1 MNGKQLKN
9 SILQWAIQGKLVPP
23 VCRQAGKTLMTNPVP
38 REKGKECWFTY
49 VIECEDGSFYK
60 GFTDNLLRRYQQHC
74 NGSGADYTKTHKPKQ
89 LYYWEMHYSKEA
101 ALQREKYLKSGVG
114 REWFKKEVVDKPEN
128 FEPASVLLEKIRQE
142 KERLIKEKKIKRDKN
157 ASIIYRGEDNSY
169 YEKMLATGEVK
180 CIDEEVPFEIPQGW
194 EWCRLGEISTYAQ
207 TKRKINAS
215 NADSQLW
222 GLDLEDIE
230 KGGRLLN
237 IKTVG
242 ERKAIG
248 DKTIFNRGDIL
259 YSKLRPYLLKI
270 LVAPEG
276 GICTPEIIPF
286 TCYGNIC
293 KDYIVSF
300 LKSPYVDD
308 YINSVTFGVK
318 MPRVSTETMT
328 SLLVPLPPLAE
339 QFRIDTKTKEL
350 MPYIDG
356 YGKAQNKLNKLNE
369 ELSNTIRKSILQ
381 EAIQGK
387 LVPQIGEE
395 GTAKELL
402 EQIKAEKR
410 KLVKEGKLKKS
421 ALSDSVIFRGDDN
434 RYCEQIGKKCLDI
447 TEEIPFDIPSNW
459 SWVRFGSVM
468 INRDRE
474 RIPLSVAQRQN
485 LSKEYDYYGASG
497 VIDKVDRYLFDK
509 ELLLIGED
517 GANLLSRSTPIAFIA
532 KGKYWVNNHAHVLD
546 VYDGVMLKYI
556 ALYINSISLAPYVTG
571 TAQPKMNQEK
581 MNSILI
587 ALPPQK
593 EQQRIVAQI
602 EKLFEQLH

>member
-9 SILQWAIQGKLVPP
+9 SILQWAIQGKLVPQDP
-23 VCRQAGKTLMTNPVP
+23 N
-38 REKGKECWFTY
+38 
-49 VIECEDGSFYK
+49 D
-60 GFTDNLLRRYQQHC
+60 
-74 NGSGADYTKTHKPKQ
+74 
-89 LYYWEMHYSKEA
+89 
-101 ALQREKYLKSGVG
+101 
-114 REWFKKEVVDKPEN
+114 
-128 FEPASVLLEKIRQE
+128 EPASVLLEKIRQE

-169 YEKMLATGEVK
+169 YEKLLATGEVK
-180 CIDEEVPFEIPQGW
+180 CIDEEIPFEIPQGW

-328 SLLVPLPPLAE
+328 SLLVPLPPLSE
-339 QFRIDTKTKEL
+339 QFRIDTKTKKL

-369 ELSNTIRKSILQ
+369 ELSNTLRKSILQ

-387 LVPQIGEE
+387 LVPQIDEE
-395 GTAKELL
+395 GTAQELL
-402 EQIKAEKR
+402 EQIKAEKQ

-421 ALSDSVIFRGDDN
+421 ALATSIIFRGDDN
-434 RYCEQIGKKCLDI
+434 RYYTSKNKDTICIDD
-447 TEEIPFDIPSNW
+447 EIPFEIPDSW
-459 SWVRFGSVM
+459 VWVRFGTIM

-474 RIPLSVAQRQN
+474 RIPLSVAQRQF
-485 LSKEYDYYGASG
+485 LSKRYDYYGASG